1 MIIIDNCGI
10 QDRRVLLQLLR
21 GERRS
26 IYGSG
31 GGNGAEAGYATY
43 CRVRTDLWR
52 LCPLKR

>member
-43 CRVRTDLWR
+43 CNVRTDLWR